1 MKFLPLLLANLGRKK
16 VRTALS
22 VGSFAAA
29 LFLFGVLAAL
39 RAGFR
44 QGIDVAGADRLVVIG
59 RTSIIQPLPR
69 TYLERIRRIPGVR
82 DVAYATWFGGVYQDP
97 KNFFPQFAVDP
108 ESWRRMY
115 PEFLVDEDA
124 WRAFLA
130 DRQGCVVGE
139 QLAKRFGWKV
149 GDRVPLKGTIF
160 GDARWEFNVRAV
172 YRGSRRQDDETQ
184 FWMQQSYLLEN
195 GPDWWRGLV
204 GWYVVRAAA
213 PADAAAVARAIDAEF
228 ANSPS
233 ETRTQTEAAFA
244 AAFVQ
249 QMGNVEFLILVIG
262 AVVFFTLLLVTGNT
276 MATAVRERVAEQAVL
291 KAIGCPDHVVM
302 GLVLAEALAIAC
314 AGGCAGL
321 ALALV
326 VVGQDLTRGILLL
339 YLSGRDVAVG
349 AALVLAMGALA
360 GLLPA
365 LSARRL
371 TVVEGLRRA

>member
-22 VGSFAAA
+22 VGSFAVA
-29 LFLFGVLAAL
+29 LFLFGLLAAL

-69 TYLERIRRIPGVR
+69 TYLERIRRQAGVR

-97 KNFFPQFAVDP
+97 KNFFAQFAIDP
-108 ESWRRMY
+108 EGWRRLY
-115 PEFLVDEDA
+115 PEFVVEEDA
-124 WRAFLA
+124 WRAFVA

-139 QLAKRFGWKV
+139 KLARRYGWKV
-149 GDRVPLKGTIF
+149 GDRIPLKGTIF
-160 GDARWEFNVRAV
+160 GDSRWEFNVRAV
-172 YRGSRRQDDETQ
+172 YRGSRRQDDESQ
-184 FWMQQSYLLEN
+184 FWMQQAYLVEN

-204 GWYVVRAAA
+204 GWYVVRVAD
-213 PADAAAVARAIDAEF
+213 PADSARVARAIDAEF

-244 AAFVQ
+244 TAFVQ
-249 QMGNVEFLILVIG
+249 QMGNVEFLVLVIG
-262 AVVFFTLLLVTGNT
+262 ALVFFTLLLVTGNT
-276 MATAVRERVAEQAVL
+276 MATAVRERVGEQAVL
-291 KAIGCPDHVVM
+291 KAIGCPDGVVM
-302 GLVLAEALAIAC
+302 GLVLAESLVIAS
-314 AGGCAGL
+314 AGGLAGL
-321 ALALV
+321 VLARA
-326 VVGQDLTRGILLL
+326 VVGQDLTKGLLLL
-339 YLSGRDVAVG
+339 YLSGRDVAAG
-349 AALVLAMGALA
+349 AALALAMGMAAALV
-360 GLLPA
+360 PA